1 MQVVDDKMNK
11 TIKYVLIRIFNFN
24 FFTNDYD
31 GFANPK
37 NVSEKNKRFAPF
49 YVINLTTSHKPGEN
63 NVESNRNHCYH
74 NCHYALKLLKNTC
87 KILIITKLQ

>member
-24 FFTNDYD
+24 FFTNHYD

-49 YVINLTTSHKPGEN
+49 YVINLTTSHKPGKN
-63 NVESNRNHCYH
+63 DVESNRNHCYH
-74 NCHYALKLLKNTC
+74 NCHYALKLLKIHA
-87 KILIITKLQ
+87 KF